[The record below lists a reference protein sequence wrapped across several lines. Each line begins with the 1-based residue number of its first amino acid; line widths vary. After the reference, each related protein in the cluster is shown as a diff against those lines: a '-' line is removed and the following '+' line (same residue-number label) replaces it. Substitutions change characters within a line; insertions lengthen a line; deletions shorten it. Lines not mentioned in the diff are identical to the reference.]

1 MKKYDSYKDS
11 GIEWIGDIPSH
22 WTIATVGRLTNLGR
36 GRVISAIEIAENE
49 GEYPVYSSQT
59 ENNGVMGQLNS
70 FDFEGEYVT
79 WTTDGA
85 NAGTVFYREGKFNCT
100 NVCGTIQPKNWEQ
113 IDLKFLPYYLNLGT
127 RFSVR
132 LDINPKLMNNMMAK
146 IPLVIPPKP
155 EQTAIAAYLDRKTAE
170 IDQLI
175 ADKKRLLE
183 LYEEEKTA
191 IINQAVTKGI
201 NPDVPMKDSGI
212 EWLGEIPEHWEVKRF
227 DYLFRFSRG
236 LSITKADLR
245 DSGIPCVS
253 YGEIHSKYGF
263 EVDPNHHS
271 LRCVDEQYLTSNEKS
286 LLEFGDFVF
295 ADTSEDIEGSGNFT
309 YLNSNVPTFAG
320 YHTIIGKPLI
330 DFERRY
336 VAYFFNTLSFRNQI
350 RSKVTGTKVYSI
362 TQAILKFTNILFP
375 PISEQ
380 GGIAEFIDKECA
392 RIDAKKAKTEK
403 LIELLTEYRTALISE
418 VVTGKIKVID

>member
-1 MKKYDSYKDS
+1 MRKYDSYKDS
-11 GIEWIGDIPSH
+11 GIEWIGEIPSH
-22 WTIATVGRLTNLGR
+22 WAIATIGRLSNLGR

-59 ENNGVMGQLNS
+59 ENNGVMGRLNS

-127 RFSVR
+127 KFSVR

-146 IPLVIPPKP
+146 IPLVIPPKK
-155 EQTAIAAYLDRKTAE
+155 EQTAIAHYLDRKTAE
-170 IDQLI
+170 IDELI

-212 EWLGEIPEHWEVKRF
+212 EWLGEIPEHWEVSLLKRF
-227 DYLFRFSRG
+227 CKVTDGSHYSPKTQEFGLPYVSVKDVGENSIDLINCKKISVEDFDALTKNGCKPKEGDVLLTKDGTIGRAAIVTSDHEPFVILSSLGLITPNEKLIAKYLYYYLISG
-236 LSITKADLR
+236 LNIDQMYSFIHGSALTRLTIEKINNLNIT
-245 DSGIPCVS
+245 IPPIDEQ
-253 YGEIHSKYGF
+253 GEI
-263 EVDPNHHS
+263 V
-271 LRCVDEQYLTSNEKS
+271 
-286 LLEFGDFVF
+286 
-295 ADTSEDIEGSGNFT
+295 
-309 YLNSNVPTFAG
+309 
-320 YHTIIGKPLI
+320 
-330 DFERRY
+330 
-336 VAYFFNTLSFRNQI
+336 NQI
-350 RSKVTGTKVYSI
+350 ESKCSVVNS
-362 TQAILKFTNILFP
+362 
-375 PISEQ
+375 
-380 GGIAEFIDKECA
+380 
-392 RIDAKKAKTEK
+392 KKAKTEK

-418 VVTGKIKVID
+418 VVTGKIKVIE